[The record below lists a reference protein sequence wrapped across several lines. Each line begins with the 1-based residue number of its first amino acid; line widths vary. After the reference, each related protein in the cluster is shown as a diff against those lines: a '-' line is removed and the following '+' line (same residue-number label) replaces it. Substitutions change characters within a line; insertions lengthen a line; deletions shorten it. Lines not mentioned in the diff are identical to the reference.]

1 MRENTYLSGE
11 PICAI
16 KRRVSAQLRNNIF
29 EHVIEQ
35 DKSIMY
41 HNQIESISQSIN
53 QSHMWGPHQNPFIL
67 HELIPI
73 TPLLGIMEM
82 NSYLFFLK
90 HFKRS

>member
-1 MRENTYLSGE
+1 MMQENTYLGGE

-16 KRRVSAQLRNNIF
+16 KRRVSAQLRNNF

-41 HNQIESISQSIN
+41 HNQIKSISQSIN
-53 QSHMWGPHQNPFIL
+53 QSHMWGSNQSPFIL

-82 NSYLFFLK
+82 NSCLFFK
-90 HFKRS
+90 TF